1 MKEEKKEPFY
11 ITLDAGKTI
20 TTVTIPTEELDKLA
34 AAIYWFC
41 KENNINATIDI
52 KENE

>member
-1 MKEEKKEPFY
+1 MEEIKKEPFY
-11 ITLDAGKTI
+11 ITLDTGKSV

-41 KENNINATIDI
+41 KENHINATIDI